1 MKISEII
8 TINGERFVVRGNV
21 VKAMF
26 SEETQDD
33 ERTRNFYVGDA
44 VEENADG
51 TYDILRGE
59 IIAVAYDIINTVR
72 VIKCKP
78 VEDKDEDDEDD
89 DDCDC
94 ACDDDCD
101 SDDE

>member
-26 SEETQDD
+26 SEEAQDD
-33 ERTRNFYVGDA
+33 ETTRNFYVGDI

-51 TYDILRGE
+51 TYEVLRGE
-59 IIAVAYDIINTVR
+59 TIAVAYDIIDVAH
-72 VIKCKP
+72 VINCKS
-78 VEDKDEDDEDD
+78 VKDEGEDD
-89 DDCDC
+89 CDCDC
-94 ACDDDCD
+94 ACDDSCD

>member
-8 TINGERFVVRGNV
+8 TINGERFIVRGNV

-26 SEETQDD
+26 SEEAQDD
-33 ERTRNFYVGDA
+33 ENTRNFYVGDA

-51 TYDILRGE
+51 AYDILHGE
-59 IIAVAYDIINTVR
+59 TIAVAYDIINIVR
-72 VIKCKP
+72 VINCKS
-78 VEDKDEDDEDD
+78 VKDEED

-94 ACDDDCD
+94 DCTCDDSCDCDDD
-101 SDDE
+101 